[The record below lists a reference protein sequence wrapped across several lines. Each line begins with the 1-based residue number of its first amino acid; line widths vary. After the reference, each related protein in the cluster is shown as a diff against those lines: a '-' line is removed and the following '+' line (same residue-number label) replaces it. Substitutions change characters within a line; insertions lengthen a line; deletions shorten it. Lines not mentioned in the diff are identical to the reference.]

1 VRPVS
6 LPGGP
11 PAAPLSTSRFFTILP
26 LALRMLGVLREG
38 PNAKGF
44 TATEEGWA
52 MTATWR
58 RMLVGTAVAIA
69 FLVFGILEI
78 ALG

>member
-1 VRPVS
+1 
-6 LPGGP
+6 
-11 PAAPLSTSRFFTILP
+11 
-26 LALRMLGVLREG
+26 MLGVLGEG

-44 TATEEGWA
+44 TATGEGWA

-58 RMLVGTAVAIA
+58 RILVGTAVALA